1 MAARRGRRLLGGGGD
16 SFSCGLFI
24 AFFKARALDE
34 FECVALDGAEVVV
47 EIDHGGVERQ
57 VTEERLHVAEV
68 AGGFEHGDG
77 GGAAQIVRD
86 DAAVEVEALAESR
99 EGAAHDERP
108 AGSLVGFASVS
119 LACPELRDERLAAFE
134 VARLDHAAHLFSDR
148 EGEGRSAFGG
158 EVECARLAV
167 VVLRRDE
174 GSGSA
179 TNGEVAAE
187 QRVHLQ
193 VRRRCREDAID
204 FFAGGRV
211 VARADTGVTA
221 DVAVEFRRA
230 VVFPEPT
237 EDATERTSARG
248 FRAARESALKEA
260 TVEVLDV
267 RGAEFERAKRSACSD
282 EETRGLKEMR
292 AAR

>member
-1 MAARRGRRLLGGGGD
+1 MRRTCSVTGRVRAAPPL
-16 SFSCGLFI
+16 
-24 AFFKARALDE
+24 
-34 FECVALDGAEVVV
+34 VVKWS
-47 EIDHGGVERQ
+47 
-57 VTEERLHVAEV
+57 
-68 AGGFEHGDG
+68 
-77 GGAAQIVRD
+77 VR
-86 DAAVEVEALAESR
+86 
-99 EGAAHDERP
+99 
-108 AGSLVGFASVS
+108 
-119 LACPELRDERLAAFE
+119 
-134 VARLDHAAHLFSDR
+134 
-148 EGEGRSAFGG
+148 
-158 EVECARLAV
+158 RLAV

-179 TNGEVAAE
+179 TDGEVAAE

-204 FFAGGRV
+204 FFAGGLV
-211 VARADTGVTA
+211 VWADTGVTA